1 MIIQIS
7 WKNVW
12 RNKARSLVIIS
23 AITIGLFGGIFA
35 YALMLGGTLQRVDN
49 AIKNE
54 TANLQLHNPAYLLEE
69 DIKNTIVN
77 PKEYLDYLEQSPEVM
92 GISDRLK
99 SSAMISTAYASSGV
113 SVNGVYP
120 EKEMKTTRLFESLT
134 AGEYLKESDLI
145 PIVIG
150 DKLAKKLNA
159 DISDKLII
167 SAPSADG
174 KVVYGAYILK
184 GIYDTDN
191 NMFDGMQVFIKKCDL
206 AELIGVDENTSS
218 EIAVS
223 LYNSDITN
231 TFITS
236 LKNKFLTEI
245 EDESIIIRSWKEI
258 DPMLSMMVDL
268 MSNMGWIFVV
278 VILIALIFGIIN
290 TMLMVVLERVREIGM
305 LMAIGMNKFRVFAMI
320 MWETVFLSV
329 TGGIAG
335 MLFSLG
341 FITYFKTYGLNLSVV
356 AKGMNSLGFSSVIYP
371 EAPIS
376 FYIEVS
382 VMIVITAILA
392 SIYPAL
398 KALKLHP
405 AEAVRE

>member
-12 RNKARSLVIIS
+12 RNKARSLVIIC

-69 DIKNTIVN
+69 DIKNTIIN

-223 LYNSDITN
+223 LYNSDMTN

-236 LKNKFLTEI
+236 LKDKFLTEI

-320 MWETVFLSV
+320 MWETVFLPV

>member
-77 PKEYLDYLEQSPEVM
+77 PKEYIDYLEQSPEVM

-134 AGEYLKESDLI
+134 VGEYLKESDLI

-159 DISDKLII
+159 EISDKLII

-223 LYNSDITN
+223 LYNSDMTN

-236 LKNKFLTEI
+236 LKDKFLTEI

-268 MSNMGWIFVV
+268 MSFIGWIFVG
-278 VILIALIFGIIN
+278 VILIALIFGIVN
-290 TMLMVVLERVREIGM
+290 TMLMVVLERVRELGM

-329 TGGIAG
+329 TGGIVG

-341 FITYFKTYGLNLSVV
+341 FISYFKTYGLNLSAV
-356 AKGMNSLGFSSVIYP
+356 AKGMNSLGFSSIIYP
-371 EAPIS
+371 EAPFS

-382 VMIVITAILA
+382 LMIIITAILA

-405 AEAVRE
+405 AEAIRE

>member
-223 LYNSDITN
+223 LYNSDMTN

-236 LKNKFLTEI
+236 LKDKFLTEI

-405 AEAVRE
+405 AEAIRE

>member
-1 MIIQIS
+1 MILQIS

-54 TANLQLHNPAYLLEE
+54 TANLQLHNPAYLLEQ

-120 EKEMKTTRLFESLT
+120 EKEMKTTRLFESLI

-150 DKLAKKLNA
+150 DKLAEKLNA

-191 NMFDGMQVFIKKCDL
+191 NMFDGMQVFIKKRDL

-223 LYNSDITN
+223 LYNSDMTN

-236 LKNKFLTEI
+236 LKDKFLTEI
-245 EDESIIIRSWKEI
+245 EDKSIIIRSWKEI

-268 MSNMGWIFVV
+268 MSKLGWIFVV

-305 LMAIGMNKFRVFAMI
+305 LMAIGMNKFRVFVMI

-329 TGGIAG
+329 TGGIVG

-341 FITYFKTYGLNLSVV
+341 FISYFKTYGLNLSAV
-356 AKGMNSLGFSSVIYP
+356 AKGMNSLGFSSIIYP
-371 EAPIS
+371 EAPFS

-382 VMIVITAILA
+382 LMIIITAILA

-405 AEAVRE
+405 TEAVRE

>member
-1 MIIQIS
+1 MILQIS

-54 TANLQLHNPAYLLEE
+54 TANLQLHNPAYLLEQ

-120 EKEMKTTRLFESLT
+120 EKEMKTTRLFESLI

-150 DKLAKKLNA
+150 DKLAEKLNA

-191 NMFDGMQVFIKKCDL
+191 NMFDGMQVFIKKRDL

-223 LYNSDITN
+223 LYNSDMTN

-236 LKNKFLTEI
+236 LKDKFLTEI
-245 EDESIIIRSWKEI
+245 EDKSIIIRSWKEI

-268 MSNMGWIFVV
+268 MSKLGWIFVV

-329 TGGIAG
+329 TGGIVG

-341 FITYFKTYGLNLSVV
+341 FISYFKTYGLNLSAV
-356 AKGMNSLGFSSVIYP
+356 AKGMNSLGFSSIIYP
-371 EAPIS
+371 EAPFS

-382 VMIVITAILA
+382 LMIIITAILA

>member
-223 LYNSDITN
+223 LYNSDMTN

-236 LKNKFLTEI
+236 LKDKFLTEI

-382 VMIVITAILA
+382 VMIIITAILA

-405 AEAVRE
+405 AEAIRE

>member
-12 RNKARSLVIIS
+12 RNKARSLVIIC

-223 LYNSDITN
+223 LYNSDMTN

-236 LKNKFLTEI
+236 LKDKFLTEI

>member
-223 LYNSDITN
+223 LYNSDMTN

-236 LKNKFLTEI
+236 LKDKFLTEI

-268 MSNMGWIFVV
+268 MSFIGWIFVG
-278 VILIALIFGIIN
+278 VILIALIFGIVN
-290 TMLMVVLERVREIGM
+290 TMLMVVLERVRELGM

>member
-223 LYNSDITN
+223 LYNSDMTN

-236 LKNKFLTEI
+236 LKDKFLTEI

>member
-150 DKLAKKLNA
+150 DKLAKIQLRY
-159 DISDKLII
+159 DQ
-167 SAPSADG
+167 
-174 KVVYGAYILK
+174 YIYYK
-184 GIYDTDN
+184 
-191 NMFDGMQVFIKKCDL
+191 
-206 AELIGVDENTSS
+206 S
-218 EIAVS
+218 
-223 LYNSDITN
+223 
-231 TFITS
+231 
-236 LKNKFLTEI
+236 
-245 EDESIIIRSWKEI
+245 
-258 DPMLSMMVDL
+258 
-268 MSNMGWIFVV
+268 
-278 VILIALIFGIIN
+278 
-290 TMLMVVLERVREIGM
+290 
-305 LMAIGMNKFRVFAMI
+305 
-320 MWETVFLSV
+320 
-329 TGGIAG
+329 
-335 MLFSLG
+335 
-341 FITYFKTYGLNLSVV
+341 
-356 AKGMNSLGFSSVIYP
+356 
-371 EAPIS
+371 
-376 FYIEVS
+376 
-382 VMIVITAILA
+382 
-392 SIYPAL
+392 
-398 KALKLHP
+398 
-405 AEAVRE
+405 